1 MTGVLVW
8 CLAASLAAG
17 ALLVASPLLRPGSRS
32 GAPRGSGRVGRGV
45 ADRLASAGLPEV
57 STAAFVAVS
66 ALIGVVAGAVV
77 LAVTGLPALGLLALA
92 GGALGPWTIA
102 GARSR
107 SRSRANRALW
117 PEVVDHLVSSVRAG
131 QPLPDALAGLAVTG
145 PVALRSGFAL
155 FERRWRET
163 GTVGAGLDA
172 VKARFADPT
181 ADRLI
186 EILRMARQVGGTELP
201 GVLRD
206 LALHLRQ
213 DLALRAE
220 AEARQSWVT
229 NSAKLGVVAPWIVL
243 VMLALEPRAAA
254 AFATPQGTVLILVA
268 LGVCVA
274 AYRMMIAIGRLP
286 EDRRWF
292 R

>member
-1 MTGVLVW
+1 MTGLLVW
-8 CLAASLAAG
+8 SLATCLAVG
-17 ALLVASPLLRPGSRS
+17 VLLVVSPLLRPRGTTPRS
-32 GAPRGSGRVGRGV
+32 SGRVGQGI

-57 STAAFVAVS
+57 STAAFVTVS
-66 ALIGVVAGAVV
+66 ALIGVVAGLAA
-77 LAVTGLPALGLLALA
+77 LAVTGLPALALLALL
-92 GGALGPWTIA
+92 GGSLGPWTIA
-102 GARSR
+102 GRRSR
-107 SRSRANRALW
+107 ARARANRALW

-131 QPLPDALAGLAVTG
+131 QPLPDALAGLAVAG
-145 PVALRSGFAL
+145 PAPLRAGFAL

-254 AFATPQGTVLILVA
+254 AYATPQGTVLILVS
-268 LGVCVA
+268 LGVCVT
-274 AYRMMIAIGRLP
+274 AYRVMIAIGRLP